1 MRLAKKVFLLL
12 VLVLTLA
19 LAGVNAWMILSTRAY
34 VYDTVESVPSRKV
47 GLVLGTSHRT
57 KKGGPN
63 PYFEKRI
70 QTAADL
76 YFSGKV
82 AHFTRAVANGI
93 WNKNKPLKLKRQ
105 PVGKGV
111 LKS

>member
-12 VLVLTLA
+12 VLVLAAA
-19 LAGVNAWMILSTRAY
+19 LAGVNAWMILSTQQY
-34 VYDTVESVPSRKV
+34 VFDSVENVPSRKV

-57 KKGGPN
+57 QKGGPN

-82 AHFTRAVANGI
+82 VHFILSGDRKSTRLNSSHVTI
-93 WNKNKPLKLKRQ
+93 
-105 PVGKGV
+105 
-111 LKS
+111 S